1 MSEIVAVIQLAD
13 GTAAV
18 LRMDKTTSA
27 EFTASLKAGRAD
39 KALLL
44 AKFRDAE
51 IVRLQEEL
59 DAVHARIRQLERREG
74 DIRVRFPLEASAE
87 ERHERLLARGY
98 VVVRDANARVLT
110 EAAAIDTGAPLDL
123 EFHDGR
129 VSVVAAQRKSRIR
142 KPAKIFADPPFAVH
156 GAGATLEVSAQD

>member
-18 LRMDKTTSA
+18 LRKDKTTSA

-39 KALLL
+39 KALL
-44 AKFRDAE
+44 AEFRDAE

-59 DAVHARIRQLERREG
+59 DAAHARIRQLERREG
-74 DIRVRFPLEASAE
+74 DIRVQSLLEASAE

-98 VVVRDANARVLT
+98 VVVRNASARVLT

-123 EFHDGR
+123 EFYDGR

-142 KPAKIFADPPFAVH
+142 KPGKIFDAALF
-156 GAGATLEVSAQD
+156 T